1 LRAPRE
7 CLEHEFFVTTRGFEG
22 PGNHSHRMAIDPSN
36 GAQTPLRSAQWLI
49 PAPLASLLFDG
60 SGHRANVVKMDR
72 TPQYLKLTYE
82 KWFND
87 HPGAR
92 AEMSTTTVRQRT
104 QPGASVAYIKNSLGG
119 EVEITKE
126 EFDARYWARE
136 WAPR

>member
-1 LRAPRE
+1 MPIWGALRVPA
-7 CLEHEFFVTTRGFEG
+7 
-22 PGNHSHRMAIDPSN
+22 
-36 GAQTPLRSAQWLI
+36 RSAEWLL
-49 PAPLASLLFDG
+49 PVMLASLRFDG
-60 SGHRANVVKMDR
+60 SGYRANVVKMDR

-87 HPGAR
+87 HPGSR

-104 QPGASVAYIKNSLGG
+104 QPGASVAYIKNSRGG

-136 WAPR
+136 WAVRRGT